1 MMRRSETIGG
11 GSRLMLSF
19 PAHLAPG
26 DASCPDPKGLE
37 HGVACATGNCTRLGA
52 NGRSLWDGDLVGAAA
67 MAEEGSFSVGRVFA
81 RGAGAVSANLLI
93 VLPIAFLCGALLNN
107 GIARLINPLAFP
119 LVMSLGYTMGP
130 LIFWPISIASGA
142 FIGVVTQGAMTHV
155 VAMHASGGRP
165 TLGAALMS
173 GLTVLFPLL
182 LLGILMA
189 IATVIGTLLLIVPG
203 VIVLVMWS
211 VAASA
216 LVEERGGILD
226 ALYRS
231 LHLTKGARW
240 RVLGVELVLIV
251 LGLIATALLTT
262 ISLTMFRIPGPV
274 TNGVVLLRL
283 VPTLAIHTAL
293 YAFVP
298 AVKAALY
305 VELREWKE
313 GPQTHTLAEVFA

>member
-1 MMRRSETIGG
+1 
-11 GSRLMLSF
+11 
-19 PAHLAPG
+19 
-26 DASCPDPKGLE
+26 
-37 HGVACATGNCTRLGA
+37 
-52 NGRSLWDGDLVGAAA
+52 

-142 FIGVVTQGAMTHV
+142 FIGVVTQGAMTRV
-155 VAMHASGGRP
+155 VAIHASGGRP

-182 LLGILMA
+182 LLATLVA
-189 IATVIGTLLLIVPG
+189 ITTVIGTLLLIVPG